1 MYVALT
7 RARDVLSVY
16 VPLRYHHKRAGV
28 GDRHSYAPIS
38 RFLAPV
44 RSLFDESSDGSGA
57 DGHDPDSVIDV
68 TAKVSVADEVD
79 TITSGLWTI

>member
-1 MYVALT
+1 
-7 RARDVLSVY
+7 VY
-16 VPLRYHHKRAGV
+16 VPLRYHHKRQGV

-44 RSLFDESSDGSGA
+44 RHLFDEANDGTG
-57 DGHDPDSVIDV
+57 DGDDDAIDL

-79 TITSGLWTI
+79 TITSSLWTI